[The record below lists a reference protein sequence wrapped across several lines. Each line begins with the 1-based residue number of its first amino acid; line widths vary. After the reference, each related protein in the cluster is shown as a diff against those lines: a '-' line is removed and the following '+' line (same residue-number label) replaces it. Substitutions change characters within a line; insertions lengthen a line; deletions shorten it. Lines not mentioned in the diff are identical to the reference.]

1 MKDNQL
7 PGDRT
12 LALFLIENQLEFGT
26 YDYHAPL
33 NIVHKVQSQMD
44 WAYVY
49 FAYDWNTQRAYCYI
63 KFIEN

>member
-1 MKDNQL
+1 MKDNQI

-26 YDYHAPL
+26 YDYNAPL
-33 NIVHKVQSQMD
+33 NIVHKINSQID

-49 FAYDWNTQRAYCYI
+49 FGYDWKTSKAYCYT
-63 KFIEN
+63 KFYES